1 MNVRAKEKVDVRSN
15 EAKPRQGEQLKLSLF
30 MIGDSNYHLG
40 GWRHPEAFADAGAN
54 INRWREFVRLLE
66 DAKFDMLFL
75 ADGPGVIG
83 FDDKKALAGTA
94 KLEKIEPFTLLSA
107 LSTVTTHLGLI
118 ATGTTTFTDPY
129 SLARTVASLDLISG
143 GRAGW
148 NVVTGANPEDAQHF
162 SLDRFVSAEERYKRG
177 EEFVDVVMALWGS
190 IEPDAIRRDKIS
202 GVYCDVTKMHAIDH
216 VGQYYSVRGPLSVQ
230 PSAQGRPI
238 IVQAGQSEEGRAL
251 ASRVADVVF
260 TSAATLDKGKA
271 FYSDIKRR
279 AVEWGRDPSSLKVLP
294 GVSITVASSDEE
306 AEAKERELFELIDI
320 DVALRHLSLYLG
332 GNDLS
337 QYKLD
342 DPAPEFVAT
351 AARKGTVESF
361 NAMSKKDGLTLRQL
375 AQRTAS
381 SRFHLSVKGTPE
393 KIADTLESWF
403 REEAADGF
411 NLLPNMVPG
420 SIIDFIDLVLPELR
434 RRNLFR
440 DQYEGQTLR
449 ENLGLPVFDRSGPV
463 RVK

>member
-1 MNVRAKEKVDVRSN
+1 MNARTIGKAGARSN
-15 EAKPRQGEQLKLSLF
+15 AATARQGEQLKLSVF

-40 GWRHPEAFADAGAN
+40 GWRHPKAVADAGAN
-54 INRWREFVRLLE
+54 ISRWLEFARLLE

-75 ADGPGVIG
+75 ADAPGVIG
-83 FDDKKALAGTA
+83 FDDKKSLAGTP
-94 KLEKIEPFTLLSA
+94 KLERFEPFTLLSA
-107 LSTVTTHLGLI
+107 LSMVTTHLGLI

-129 SLARTVASLDLISG
+129 NLARTVASLDLMSG

-148 NVVTGANPEDAQHF
+148 NVVTGANPEDARQF

-177 EEFVDVVMALWGS
+177 EEFVEVVMALWSS

-202 GVYCDVTKMHAIDH
+202 GVYCDVSKLHAIDH
-216 VGQYYSVRGPLSVQ
+216 VGQYYSVRGPLNVQ
-230 PSAQGRPI
+230 PSPQGRPI
-238 IVQAGQSEEGRAL
+238 IVQAGQSAEGRAL

-260 TSAATLDKGKA
+260 TSATSLDAGKA

-279 AVEWGRDPSSLKVLP
+279 ALEWGRDPASVKVLP

-306 AEAKERELFELIDI
+306 ADAKERELFELIDI

-337 QYKLD
+337 EYKLD

-351 AARKGTVESF
+351 AARKGSVESF
-361 NAMSKKDGLTLRQL
+361 NAISKEGRLTLRQL
-375 AQRTAS
+375 AQRAAAS
-381 SRFHLSVKGTPE
+381 RLHLSVTGTP
-393 KIADTLESWF
+393 KKVADTLETWF
-403 REEAADGF
+403 REDAADGF

-420 SIIDFIDLVLPELR
+420 SIVDFIDLVLPELR

-440 DQYEGQTLR
+440 DDYEGQTLR
-449 ENLGLPVFDRSGPV
+449 ENLGVPFSDRSGLV
-463 RVK
+463 GAQ

>member
-1 MNVRAKEKVDVRSN
+1 MEKMDEKSSA
-15 EAKPRQGEQLKLSLF
+15 AKPRQGEQLKLSVF
-30 MIGDSNYHLG
+30 TIGDSNYHLG
-40 GWRHPEAFADAGAN
+40 GWRHPDAVADAGAN
-54 INRWREFVRLLE
+54 IGRWREFVRLLE
-66 DAKFDMLFL
+66 DAKFDMLFVGD
-75 ADGPGVIG
+75 APGVIG

-94 KLEKIEPFTLLSA
+94 KLERFEPFTLLSA
-107 LSTVTTHLGLI
+107 LSMVTTHLGLI

-129 SLARTVASLDLISG
+129 SLARTVASLDLMSG

-148 NVVTGANPEDAQHF
+148 NVVTGANPEDARQF
-162 SLDRFVSAEERYKRG
+162 SLDRFAPAEERYKRG
-177 EEFVDVVMALWGS
+177 EEFVEVVMALWGS
-190 IEPDAIRRDKIS
+190 IEPGAIRRDKVS
-202 GVYCDVTKMHAIDH
+202 GVYCDISKIHSIDH

-230 PSAQGRPI
+230 PSPQGRPI

-260 TSAATLDKGKA
+260 TSGASLEVGKA

-294 GVSITVASSDEE
+294 GVSITVASTDEE
-306 AEAKERELFELIDI
+306 ADAKERELFDLIDI

-337 QYKLD
+337 GYKLD

-351 AARKGTVESF
+351 AARKGSVESF
-361 NAMSKKDGLTLRQL
+361 NTISREGGLTLRQL
-375 AQRTAS
+375 AQRSAS
-381 SRFHLSVKGTPE
+381 SRLHLSVKGTPE
-393 KIADTLESWF
+393 KIADTLETWF
-403 REEAADGF
+403 REGAADGF

-440 DQYEGQTLR
+440 DHYEGQTLR
-449 ENLGLPVFDRSGPV
+449 ENLGLTVPDRGSPV
-463 RVK
+463 RAR